1 MTGTPVQNHVNELWA
16 TFDFLLPNFLGSQSA
31 FSKSFARPI
40 ASGQQPGASADAIGI
55 GMEKLKILHQ
65 QVTADRIAQNHR
77 PKEVVVKKPVF
88 NVYECSV
95 CKKSFTTAKYL
106 YEHKTVKHGT
116 APFPCTYKGCKKGFI
131 SFNLFFIL
139 CAFLLPKGT
148 SNRVSSQSCGGY
160 FFV

>member
-1 MTGTPVQNHVNELWA
+1 MCNSEFVE
-16 TFDFLLPNFLGSQSA
+16 
-31 FSKSFARPI
+31 SK
-40 ASGQQPGASADAIGI
+40 GAIRHLRTVHQVSDDEV
-55 GMEKLKILHQ
+55 EKAKILHQ

-131 SFNLFFIL
+131 SFNLLEKHIRIHTGERNFKCNYCETGFCVRL
-139 CAFLLPKGT
+139 
-148 SNRVSSQSCGGY
+148 
-160 FFV
+160 